1 MPAEILL
8 KVIDRWPEAILILS
22 SEGNILGANRR
33 VTRLGID
40 RNRLPGRHLA
50 EITVGPPDTVAA
62 YLRRC
67 TRTADPIPGSLTLKR
82 DDGGEIPCRS
92 DGSVLIPAS
101 EIAEPVVM
109 LRLEPKD
116 AAVSQFLELNR
127 KIDRLGREVHRR
139 QRIEQELREQKE
151 WLGVTLM
158 SIGDAVIATDTLGRV
173 VFTNPAARSLTGW
186 GEAEASGRPLD
197 EVFRIVNEIT
207 RGPVENPVERVL
219 ATGHV
224 VGLAN
229 HTVLITADAKEIPI
243 DDSAAPIVTEGGQ
256 LGGVVLTF
264 RDVTERRR
272 AQELNQWLAAIV
284 ESSDDIIASKTLDGV
299 ITSWNKGAERVL
311 GYTAEEVIGRHVS
324 MLMPPELVEDMPR
337 ILDRIRR
344 GEKVDHYQTKRQRK
358 DGAIIDVSLTVSP
371 IRDAVG
377 RIIGASKIGR
387 DVTAEKRAREERE
400 ELLRAAEA
408 AKAETE
414 AASHMKDEFLATL
427 SHELRT
433 PLNAIIGWVSILSS
447 GRVGPEDFQTGL
459 EVIGRN
465 ARAQAQLVE
474 DLLDVSRIIS
484 KNFRLD
490 VRRVSLVEVIEAAIA
505 AVMPV
510 AEAKGV
516 RITKVLDSLAGPVS
530 GDPVRLQQVVWNLL
544 SNAVKFTPQGGRV
557 QVLLERVNSHVEI
570 TVIDTG
576 FGISPEF
583 LPHVFDRFRQAD
595 SSTTRRHSGLGLGLT
610 IVKELTELQ
619 GGSVRAKS
627 PGEGQGA
634 TFVVTLPI
642 TVVHRDTPDQV
653 RPKEHEEDE
662 FSCTEE
668 SLSGIR
674 VLVVD
679 DESDARHL
687 LRQVLTACGA
697 EVAEAASAAEA
708 LRLIESSSPD
718 ILVSDIGMPN
728 VDGYDLI
735 RQVRTRLAAKA
746 LPAAALTAFARSE
759 DRRRALLAG
768 FQTHVAKPVDPAEL
782 VAVVASLVERTGGR
796 RP

>member
-1 MPAEILL
+1 MLVETVL

-22 SEGNILGANRR
+22 RGGIILGANRR
-33 VTRLGID
+33 VTRLGVD
-40 RNRLPGRHLA
+40 RDRLPGRPL
-50 EITVGPPDTVAA
+50 EQVTVEPPDILAA

-67 TRTADPIPGSLTLKR
+67 ARTADPIPGSFTLKR
-82 DDGGEIPCRS
+82 DDGGKIPCRS
-92 DGSVLIPAS
+92 DGSLLIPAS
-101 EIAEPVVM
+101 EIAQAVVV

-116 AAVSQFLELNR
+116 AAITQFLELNR
-127 KIDRLGREVHRR
+127 KIDRLGREVLRR

-151 WLGVTLM
+151 WLGVTLR
-158 SIGDAVIATDTLGRV
+158 SIGDAVIATDTRGRV
-173 VFTNPAARSLTGW
+173 VFTNPAARSLIGW
-186 GEAEASGRPLD
+186 GEAEAAGRPLD
-197 EVFRIVNEIT
+197 EVFRIVNELT
-207 RGPVENPVERVL
+207 RGPVESPVKRVL

-229 HTVLITADAKEIPI
+229 HTVLITADAREIPI
-243 DDSAAPIVTEGGQ
+243 DDSAAPIITEGGQ
-256 LGGVVLTF
+256 LVGVVLIF

-272 AQELNQWLAAIV
+272 AQELNQRLAAIV
-284 ESSDDIIASKTLDGV
+284 ESSDDIIASKTLYGM
-299 ITSWNKGAERVL
+299 ITSWNKGAERIL

-324 MLMPPELVEDMPR
+324 MLMTAEVVEDVPR
-337 ILDRIRR
+337 ILEQIRR
-344 GEKVDHYQTKRQRK
+344 GENVDHYQTERKRK

-371 IRDAVG
+371 IRDASG

-387 DVTAEKRAREERE
+387 DITAEKRAREERE
-400 ELLRAAEA
+400 ELLRAAQA
-408 AKAETE
+408 AKAEAE
-414 AASHMKDEFLATL
+414 AANRMKDEFLAML

-433 PLNAIIGWVSILSS
+433 PLNAIVGWVSILSS

-465 ARAQAQLVE
+465 AKAQAQLVE
-474 DLLDVSRIIS
+474 DLLDVSRIVSGNI
-484 KNFRLD
+484 RLD
-490 VRRVSLVEVIEAAIA
+490 VRRVNLVEAIEAAIA
-505 AVMPV
+505 AVMPA

-530 GDPVRLQQVVWNLL
+530 GDAARLQQVVWNLL
-544 SNAVKFTPQGGRV
+544 SNAVKFTPKGGRV

-570 TVIDTG
+570 SVIDAG
-576 FGISPEF
+576 IGISPDF

-610 IVKELTELQ
+610 IVKELAELQ

-642 TVVHRDTPDQV
+642 TVVHGDTPQQV
-653 RPKEHEEDE
+653 RPKEPEEGE
-662 FSCTEE
+662 SECTEE

-679 DESDARHL
+679 DEPDARQL
-687 LRQVLTACGA
+687 IRQVLTACGA

-708 LRLIESSSPD
+708 MPLVESSRPD

-728 VDGYDLI
+728 EDGYDLI
-735 RQVRTRLAAKA
+735 RRIRTRLAAKA
-746 LPAAALTAFARSE
+746 LPAVALTAFARSE

-796 RP
+796 QP